1 MSDMGGLRKAM
12 PHTYRTFVIG
22 SLALAGII
30 PLAGFW
36 SKDEILATLDYEGYT
51 FVFWVA
57 VAGAFVTAF
66 YMTRT
71 IALTFFGEYKG
82 HGHPHESPTVMTG
95 PLWALAVPS
104 VIAGFLNIPGV
115 KLGSARNFTDWLA
128 ARVVPLGDHHPE
140 APDWGLAAIGLGA
153 AVLGIALGWVLFS
166 KDAETQE
173 ERDRLD
179 IPVLYPLLRA
189 RYYMDHVA
197 WGLVNFT
204 KGPAARAMNWVNT
217 YILDGIVNGVGA
229 AVMALGLFVY
239 GGLDQRGIDGFF
251 NGLAMASD
259 AAGSGARKLQTGKV
273 QQYATGFVVG
283 ALVLVVAVAVF
294 R

>member
-1 MSDMGGLRKAM
+1 
-12 PHTYRTFVIG
+12 
-22 SLALAGII
+22 
-30 PLAGFW
+30 
-36 SKDEILATLDYEGYT
+36 
-51 FVFWVA
+51 
-57 VAGAFVTAF
+57 
-66 YMTRT
+66 
-71 IALTFFGEYKG
+71 
-82 HGHPHESPTVMTG
+82 
-95 PLWALAVPS
+95 
-104 VIAGFLNIPGV
+104 
-115 KLGSARNFTDWLA
+115 
-128 ARVVPLGDHHPE
+128 
-140 APDWGLAAIGLGA
+140 
-153 AVLGIALGWVLFS
+153 
-166 KDAETQE
+166 
-173 ERDRLD
+173 
-179 IPVLYPLLRA
+179 
-189 RYYMDHVA
+189 MDHVA

-229 AVMALGLFVY
+229 AVMALGRFVY